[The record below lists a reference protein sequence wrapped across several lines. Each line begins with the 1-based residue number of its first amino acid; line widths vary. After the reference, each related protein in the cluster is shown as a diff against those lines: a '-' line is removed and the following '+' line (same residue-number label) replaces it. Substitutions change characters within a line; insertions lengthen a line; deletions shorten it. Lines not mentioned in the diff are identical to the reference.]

1 MMTDARIYR
10 FARSGND
17 LERIQN
23 AQRIWDEAQHPQGT
37 LAEIYLRE
45 HRKLEL
51 ADDLAG
57 TVLRFHQEC
66 PWRDENSGRTIA
78 IPALIAPFRSFHD
91 DEITGVYCI
100 GLNPDGSKSDRS
112 LLGTVRDAA
121 VKLDPLGRKTLWIG
135 DSLEATLAGRQIR
148 FKPAWALGSF
158 GAIAFF
164 PLDRR
169 LEGFRNLRR
178 GWRGIQARNQD
189 LQQAMARCW
198 SSGRLFDA
206 SERAQRREPHV
217 AEGHEAMKTDAVELG
232 C

>member
-1 MMTDARIYR
+1 MTDARIYR

-112 LLGTVRDAA
+112 LLGIVRDAA
-121 VKLDPLGRKTLWIG
+121 VKLDPLGRKTLWVG

-164 PLDRR
+164 PLIEGLKALEIFGAAGEESKRAIKICSRR
-169 LEGFRNLRR
+169 WHDAGRQVGFLMPAKGLNDVNDMLLKDTK
-178 GWRGIQARNQD
+178 Q
-189 LQQAMARCW
+189 
-198 SSGRLFDA
+198 
-206 SERAQRREPHV
+206 
-217 AEGHEAMKTDAVELG
+217 
-232 C
+232 